1 VPVAVSTD
9 THYLREMDNLALGL
23 GVARRAWLEAGQ
35 VLNARPL
42 GDLLAWAR
50 PAR

>member
-1 VPVAVSTD
+1 
-9 THYLREMDNLALGL
+9 MDNLALGL

>member
-1 VPVAVSTD
+1 
-9 THYLREMDNLALGL
+9 
-23 GVARRAWLEAGQ
+23 VARRAWLEAGQ

-50 PAR
+50 PARWGVRADRSPCGWQ